1 MKNTRIVFI
10 LIILVLSVSFLSA
23 TIINIPEDYNQIQ
36 IGINV
41 STDGDTILVQPG
53 TYYENINFNGHNITV
68 CSLFL
73 TTQDSFY
80 IEQTI
85 IDGSQE
91 GRVVTFET
99 NENSTASL
107 TGFTLKNGN
116 VYGPTYPE
124 NRGGGISID
133 SSSPTLT
140 NLIVASNQAV
150 AAGGISFWDNAN
162 ATLDHVIVEDNYSYD
177 NSGGIHISNS
187 YPTISNSI
195 IKNNFASSKSGGIG
209 FSSSSPTLTNTLIVN
224 NTAGDKGGAMYL
236 SSEAWPI
243 MVNVTICNNSSAW
256 SAIHCDTGSRPNLIN
271 CILWNNSPDEI
282 LFDNGD
288 AIVISYSNVRN
299 GWGGTGNI
307 NEYPLFTGTGNNQ
320 YSLQE
325 ASPCVDAGIPNTSGL
340 MLPPWDLI
348 GNLRIWDGDGNGI
361 ANIDMGAYEYG
372 SLPYVDV
379 NYNAIIQPPD
389 FSLFQNYPNPFNP
402 STTISFNISSELND
416 NAVVSIFN
424 LKGQLIKTYSIN
436 SGQTSITWNGED
448 EFEKTVT
455 SGIYLYKLNV
465 GNKFF
470 TKKMILLK

>member
-1 MKNTRIVFI
+1 
-10 LIILVLSVSFLSA
+10 
-23 TIINIPEDYNQIQ
+23 
-36 IGINV
+36 
-41 STDGDTILVQPG
+41 
-53 TYYENINFNGHNITV
+53 
-68 CSLFL
+68 
-73 TTQDSFY
+73 
-80 IEQTI
+80 
-85 IDGSQE
+85 
-91 GRVVTFET
+91 
-99 NENSTASL
+99 
-107 TGFTLKNGN
+107 
-116 VYGPTYPE
+116 
-124 NRGGGISID
+124 
-133 SSSPTLT
+133 
-140 NLIVASNQAV
+140 
-150 AAGGISFWDNAN
+150 
-162 ATLDHVIVEDNYSYD
+162 
-177 NSGGIHISNS
+177 
-187 YPTISNSI
+187 
-195 IKNNFASSKSGGIG
+195 
-209 FSSSSPTLTNTLIVN
+209 
-224 NTAGDKGGAMYL
+224 MYL

-379 NYNAIIQPPD
+379 NYNAIIQPLD
-389 FSLFQNYPNPFNP
+389 FSLYQNYPNPFNP

-436 SGQTSITWNGED
+436 NGQTSITWNGED